1 MLPLKKIL
9 LPTDFSDASYEALE
23 AAQTLALHFSAE
35 LYLVNVV
42 SFPALAMMEAPMGLG
57 ISTLPE
63 QMVEAHRRMVQALV
77 KEKISEA
84 VRVQSMVVEGDA
96 TLQIVRIAEE
106 NEVDLIVM
114 ATYGQTGWRHLVFGS
129 VAEKVVQM
137 ARCPVLVIHALQG
150 THGERGASGGK
161 NGRPHSPF
169 QGCSMS

>member
-1 MLPLKKIL
+1 MLPLKRIL
-9 LPTDFSDASYEALE
+9 HPTDFSEASYEALE
-23 AAQTLALHFSAE
+23 AAQAMALHFSAE
-35 LYLVNVV
+35 LYLVNVIP
-42 SFPALAMMEAPMGLG
+42 FPALAMTEAPMGLG

-84 VRVQSMVVEGDA
+84 VRVQPLVVGGGA
-96 TLQIVRIAEE
+96 ALQIIRIAEE

-114 ATYGQTGWRHLVFGS
+114 ATHGQTGWRHLIFGS

-150 THGERGASGGK
+150 THGERGSSWETE
-161 NGRPHSPF
+161 GRPHSPF
-169 QGCSMS
+169 QGYSMS